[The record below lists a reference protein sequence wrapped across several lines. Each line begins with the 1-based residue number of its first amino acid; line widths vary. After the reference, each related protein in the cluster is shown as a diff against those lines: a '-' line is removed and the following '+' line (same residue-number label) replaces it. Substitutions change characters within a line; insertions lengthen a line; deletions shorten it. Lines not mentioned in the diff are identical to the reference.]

1 MLRLLSIHNVA
12 GEVAWNDR
20 EKSLQSYWNQ
30 FYKIAKVDPSKVMK
44 SKKAQPKPTRS
55 DFSSSTDES
64 DSVKTE
70 GKIKRAKLTLK
81 QLLEDPAE
89 TAVEENHEEV
99 KSSTQLTESEAPV
112 LDFDLSPI

>member
-1 MLRLLSIHNVA
+1 MLRLLSMHNVA

-30 FYKIAKVDPSKVMK
+30 FYKISKVDPAKVRK
-44 SKKAQPKPTRS
+44 SRKPKQKHRRS

-70 GKIKRAKLTLK
+70 GKIKRSKMTLK

-89 TAVEENHEEV
+89 TAIEENHEEV
-99 KSSTQLTESEAPV
+99 KSSTQLTESEKPV